1 MSNTPPPSPSDTEP
15 PGARKK
21 GYGKDPLHSYG
32 LMTPLF
38 WHGMLPGDFWR
49 MMKKNGCRV
58 SLRGASYAAAITAVG
73 MGHLVG
79 AASQKLL
86 HGKQIAS
93 AQPEKPP
100 LFVLGHWR
108 SGTTLLHEF
117 LIRDSRHTYPTTY
130 ECFAPHH
137 FLTTESWFTP
147 MIGWL
152 LPKKRPMDNVATGWN
167 RPQEDE
173 FALCS
178 MGLPS
183 PYRSW
188 AFPKHGPVD
197 ADWLTLENV
206 SESDRQRWREALR
219 RFVHTLTVRR
229 PGRVVLKSP
238 PHTARVKTLLEIF
251 PDAKFVH
258 ISRDPLV
265 LFPST
270 VRLWRSLSMV
280 QSLQGPKENYD
291 WIEEEVFSNLER
303 MYEAFERD
311 RELIPEGNLAELSYE
326 DLIADPKAQL
336 RGIYDQLDLG
346 DFTAVETALDAYLQE
361 TGDYKTNRYELPD
374 DIREKVSKRWAAYA
388 ERYGYAG

>member
-1 MSNTPPPSPSDTEP
+1 MPKSPTKPTES
-15 PGARKK
+15 RKA
-21 GYGKDPLHSYG
+21 GYGSDPLHAYG

-49 MMKKNGCRV
+49 MMAKNGCRV
-58 SLRGASYAAAITAVG
+58 SPRGAATSLAITAVG
-73 MGHLVG
+73 AGHLLG
-79 AASQKLL
+79 AAAQRLL
-86 HGKQIAS
+86 YGKRIA
-93 AQPEKPP
+93 QLRLEKPP

-117 LIRDSRHTYPTTY
+117 LIRDTRHTYPTTY
-130 ECFAPHH
+130 ECFAPQH
-137 FLTTESWFTP
+137 FLATESWLTP

-183 PYRSW
+183 PYRTW
-188 AFPKHGPVD
+188 AFPQHGPVD
-197 ADWLTLENV
+197 ADWLTLENI
-206 SESDRQRWREALR
+206 SETDRQRWCESLR
-219 RFVHTLTVRR
+219 QFVHTLSARR
-229 PGRVVLKSP
+229 PGRVILKSP
-238 PHTARVKTLLEIF
+238 PHTARVKTLLKIF

-258 ISRDPLV
+258 ITRDPQV

-280 QSLQGPKENYD
+280 QSLQGLKENYD
-291 WIEEEVFSNLER
+291 WIEEEVFSNLVR
-303 MYEAFERD
+303 MYEAFEHD
-311 RELIPEGNLAELSYE
+311 RELIPEGNLAELRYE

-336 RGIYDQLDLG
+336 RGIYDQLNLG
-346 DFTAVETALDAYLQE
+346 DFSEVETALDAYLKE
-361 TGDYKTNRYELPD
+361 TGDYKTNRYTLPD
-374 DIREKVSKRWAAYA
+374 DVREKVGDRWQAYA
-388 ERYGYAG
+388 ERYGYTDI